1 MEGVRVAYTLEQCWH
16 RVPGGTAVSA
26 IEVARAM
33 PFVRTDVE
41 LLGVAGRHGEDSEVT
56 FDISIDVAG
65 LPISGPLLY
74 ETSLR
79 LRQPRVERALNNI
92 DLLHNTSI
100 IPFATNGKMVSTV
113 HDLAFL
119 HHPDFFTRH
128 GNAVFAR
135 SLKMLK
141 KRANI
146 LLCSSTA
153 TVNDCL
159 DAGFSSDRVRLVPL
173 GVRSERASV
182 DQVAQVRA
190 AFNLPS
196 EFILFVGTLEPRKN
210 LAKLVEA
217 LREQPDLP
225 PLVIAG
231 ADGWGDISVA
241 ASDNVKFLGHVEERY
256 LSGLYAAASVMA
268 YPSLWEGFG
277 LPVLEAMAQGTP
289 VVTSELI
296 STEEV
301 AGGAA
306 VLVDPRNA
314 ESIRAGIR
322 TALQDQAQLS
332 QRGLQRAALATW
344 SNTAQL
350 TAAAYDEVIAG

>member
-1 MEGVRVAYTLEQCWH
+1 VERVL
-16 RVPGGTAVSA
+16 S
-26 IEVARAM
+26 
-33 PFVRTDVE
+33 D
-41 LLGVAGRHGEDSEVT
+41 
-56 FDISIDVAG
+56 IDV
-65 LPISGPLLY
+65 
-74 ETSLR
+74 
-79 LRQPRVERALNNI
+79 
-92 DLLHNTSI
+92 LHNTSI
-100 IPFATNGKMVSTV
+100 IPFATSGKMVSTV

-135 SLKMLK
+135 SLKVLK
-141 KRANI
+141 KRADM

-159 DAGFSSDRVRLVPL
+159 EVGFSSDRLRLVPL
-173 GVRSERASV
+173 GVRTERASA
-182 DQVAQVRA
+182 DHIAQVRT

-217 LREQPDLP
+217 LSGQVDLP
-225 PLVIAG
+225 PLVVAG
-231 ADGWGDISVA
+231 AQGWGDVSVA
-241 ASDNVKFLGHVEERY
+241 ASDNVKFLGHVEERF
-256 LSGLYAAASVMA
+256 LGGLYAAASVMA

-296 STEEV
+296 STQEV

-306 VLVDPRNA
+306 VLIDPRNA
-314 ESIRAGIR
+314 ESIQHGIR
-322 TALQDQAQLS
+322 TALAERASLS
-332 QRGLQRAALATW
+332 GRGLERAAHATW
-344 SNTAQL
+344 SKTAQL
-350 TAAAYDEVIAG
+350 TAAAYDEVITQ

>member
-1 MEGVRVAYTLEQCWH
+1 
-16 RVPGGTAVSA
+16 
-26 IEVARAM
+26 
-33 PFVRTDVE
+33 
-41 LLGVAGRHGEDSEVT
+41 LGVAGRHGEDSAVT

-79 LRQPRVERALNNI
+79 LRQPRVERVLSDI
-92 DLLHNTSI
+92 DVLHNTSI
-100 IPFATNGKMVSTV
+100 IPFATSGKMVSTV

-135 SLKMLK
+135 SLKVLK
-141 KRANI
+141 KRADM

-159 DAGFSSDRVRLVPL
+159 EVGFSSDRLRLVPL
-173 GVRSERASV
+173 GVRTERASA
-182 DQVAQVRA
+182 DHIAQVRT

-217 LREQPDLP
+217 LSGQVDLP
-225 PLVIAG
+225 PLVVAG
-231 ADGWGDISVA
+231 AQGWGDVSVA
-241 ASDNVKFLGHVEERY
+241 ASDNVKFLGHVEERF
-256 LSGLYAAASVMA
+256 LGGLYAAASVMA

-296 STEEV
+296 STQEV

-306 VLVDPRNA
+306 VLIDPRNA
-314 ESIRAGIR
+314 ESIQHGIR
-322 TALQDQAQLS
+322 TALAERASLS
-332 QRGLQRAALATW
+332 GRGLERAAHATW
-344 SNTAQL
+344 SKTAQL
-350 TAAAYDEVIAG
+350 TAAAYDEVITQ

>member
-33 PFVRTDVE
+33 PTVRADVD
-41 LLGVAGRHGEDSEVT
+41 LLGVSGRHGEDSAVT

-65 LPISGPLLY
+65 LPVSGPLLY
-74 ETSLR
+74 EASLR
-79 LRQPRVERALNNI
+79 MRQPRVERVLSDI

-119 HHPDFFTRH
+119 HHPEFFTRH

-135 SLKMLK
+135 SLKVLK
-141 KRANI
+141 KRADM
-146 LLCSSTA
+146 LLCSSSA

-159 DAGFSSDRVRLVPL
+159 EVGFTSDRLRLVPL
-173 GVRSERASV
+173 GVRTERAGAEHI
-182 DQVAQVRA
+182 AQVRT
-190 AFNLPS
+190 AFNLPT

-217 LREQPDLP
+217 LRDHSDLP
-225 PLVIAG
+225 PLVVAG
-231 ADGWGDISVA
+231 ATGWGDVA
-241 ASDNVKFLGHVEERY
+241 VEASDTVKFLGHIEDRF
-256 LSGLYAAASVMA
+256 LGGLYAAASVLA

-289 VVTSELI
+289 VVTSEAI
-296 STEEV
+296 STQEV

-306 VLVDPRNA
+306 VLVDPRSA
-314 ESIRAGIR
+314 ESIQHGIR
-322 TALQDQAQLS
+322 AALADRASLS
-332 QRGLQRAALATW
+332 QRGLERAAHATW
-344 SNTAQL
+344 SKTAQL
-350 TAAAYDEVIAG
+350 TAAAYDEVIAQ

>member
-1 MEGVRVAYTLEQCWH
+1 M
-16 RVPGGTAVSA
+16 SA

-33 PFVRTDVE
+33 PMVRADVE
-41 LLGVAGRHGEDSEVT
+41 LLGVSGRQGEDSAVT

-74 ETSLR
+74 EASLR
-79 LRQPRVERALNNI
+79 LRQPRVERVLSDI
-92 DLLHNTSI
+92 DVLHNTSI
-100 IPFATNGKMVSTV
+100 IPFATKGKMVSTV

-135 SLKMLK
+135 SLKVLK
-141 KRANI
+141 KRADM

-159 DAGFSSDRVRLVPL
+159 EVGFTPDRLRLVPL
-173 GVRSERASV
+173 GVRTERASA
-182 DQVAQVRA
+182 DHIAQVRA

-217 LREQPDLP
+217 LRGQVDLP
-225 PLVIAG
+225 PLVVAG
-231 ADGWGDISVA
+231 AQGWGDVSVA
-241 ASDNVKFLGHVEERY
+241 ASDNVKFLGHVEERF

-296 STEEV
+296 STQEV

-306 VLVDPRNA
+306 VLVDPNSA
-314 ESIRAGIR
+314 ESIQHGIR
-322 TALQDQAQLS
+322 TALADRPSLS
-332 QRGLQRAALATW
+332 QRGIERATHASW
-344 SNTAQL
+344 STTAQL
-350 TAAAYDEVIAG
+350 TAAAYDEVIAQ

>member
-1 MEGVRVAYTLEQCWH
+1 M
-16 RVPGGTAVSA
+16 SA

-33 PFVRTDVE
+33 PMVRADVD
-41 LLGVAGRHGEDSEVT
+41 LLGVAGRHGEDSAVT

-79 LRQPRVERALNNI
+79 LRQPRVERVLSDI
-92 DLLHNTSI
+92 DVLHNTSI
-100 IPFATNGKMVSTV
+100 IPFATSGKMVSTV

-135 SLKMLK
+135 SLKVLK
-141 KRANI
+141 KRADM

-159 DAGFSSDRVRLVPL
+159 EVGFSSDRLRLVPL
-173 GVRSERASV
+173 GVRTERASA
-182 DQVAQVRA
+182 DHIAQVRT

-217 LREQPDLP
+217 LSGQVDLP
-225 PLVIAG
+225 PLVVAG
-231 ADGWGDISVA
+231 AQGWGDVSVA
-241 ASDNVKFLGHVEERY
+241 ASDNVKFLGHVEERF
-256 LSGLYAAASVMA
+256 LGGLYAAASVMA

-296 STEEV
+296 STQEV

-306 VLVDPRNA
+306 VLIDPRNA
-314 ESIRAGIR
+314 ESIQHGIR
-322 TALQDQAQLS
+322 TALAERASLS
-332 QRGLQRAALATW
+332 GRGLERAAHATW
-344 SNTAQL
+344 SKTAQL
-350 TAAAYDEVIAG
+350 TAAAYDEVITQ

>member
-1 MEGVRVAYTLEQCWH
+1 MW
-16 RVPGGTAVSA
+16 PGYPSLVHCCTNLRFDCAS
-26 IEVARAM
+26 
-33 PFVRTDVE
+33 
-41 LLGVAGRHGEDSEVT
+41 HGLS
-56 FDISIDVAG
+56 
-65 LPISGPLLY
+65 
-74 ETSLR
+74 
-79 LRQPRVERALNNI
+79 
-92 DLLHNTSI
+92 
-100 IPFATNGKMVSTV
+100 V

-135 SLKMLK
+135 SLNVLK
-141 KRANI
+141 KRANM

-159 DAGFSSDRVRLVPL
+159 EAGFSFDRVRLVPL
-173 GVRSERASV
+173 GVRSERASAE
-182 DQVAQVRA
+182 QVAQVRA
-190 AFNLPS
+190 VFNLPS

-217 LREQPDLP
+217 LNEQRDLP
-225 PLVIAG
+225 PLVVAG
-231 ADGWGDISVA
+231 ADGWGNISVA
-241 ASDNVKFLGHVEERY
+241 ASDKVKFLGHVEERY

-289 VVTSELI
+289 VVTSESI

-306 VLVDPRNA
+306 VLVDPRSA
-314 ESIRAGIR
+314 ESIRNGIR
-322 TALQDQAQLS
+322 TAFGDREKLS
-332 QRGLQRAALATW
+332 QRGIERVTQATW
-344 SNTAQL
+344 QKTAQL
-350 TAAAYDEVIAG
+350 TAEVYDEVIAG

>member
-16 RVPGGTAVSA
+16 RVPGGTAVAA

-33 PFVRTDVE
+33 PVVRADVE
-41 LLGVAGRHGEDSEVT
+41 LLGISGRHSEDSAVT

-74 ETSLR
+74 EASLR
-79 LRQPRVERALNNI
+79 LRQPRVERVLSDV

-100 IPFATNGKMVSTV
+100 IPFATNGKMISTV

-135 SLKMLK
+135 SLKVLK
-141 KRANI
+141 KRADM
-146 LLCSSTA
+146 LLCSSQA

-159 DAGFSSDRVRLVPL
+159 EAGFSSDRVRLVPL
-173 GVRSERASV
+173 GVRTERASA
-182 DQVAQVRA
+182 DQIAQARA
-190 AFNLPS
+190 EFNLPT

-210 LAKLVEA
+210 LSKLVEA
-217 LREQPDLP
+217 LSGQADLP
-225 PLVIAG
+225 PLVVAG
-231 ADGWGDISVA
+231 AQGWGDVA
-241 ASDNVKFLGHVEERY
+241 IATSGNVKFLGHVDERF
-256 LSGLYAAASVMA
+256 LDGLYAAASVMA
-268 YPSLWEGFG
+268 YPSIWEGFG

-289 VVTSELI
+289 VVTSEAI

-306 VLVDPRNA
+306 VLVDPRNS
-314 ESIRAGIR
+314 ESIREGICI
-322 TALQDQAQLS
+322 ALAHRADFS
-332 QRGLQRAALATW
+332 KRGLQRVLHATW
-344 SNTAQL
+344 SKTAQL
-350 TAAAYDEVIAG
+350 TAAAYDEVVAG

>member
-1 MEGVRVAYTLEQCWH
+1 M
-16 RVPGGTAVSA
+16 SA

-33 PFVRTDVE
+33 PLVRADVE
-41 LLGVAGRHGEDSEVT
+41 LLGVSGQHGEDSAVT

-79 LRQPRVERALNNI
+79 LRQPRVESVLKDI
-92 DLLHNTSI
+92 DVLHNTSI
-100 IPFATNGKMVSTV
+100 IPFATKGKMVSTV

-119 HHPDFFTRH
+119 HYPEFFTRR

-135 SLKMLK
+135 SLKVLK
-141 KRANI
+141 KRADM
-146 LLCSSTA
+146 LLCSSTT

-159 DAGFSSDRVRLVPL
+159 EVGFTSDRLRLVPL
-173 GVRSERASV
+173 GVRTERASTEHI
-182 DQVAQVRA
+182 AQVRTV
-190 AFNLPS
+190 FNLPS

-217 LREQPDLP
+217 LSGQVDLP
-225 PLVIAG
+225 PLVVAG
-231 ADGWGDISVA
+231 AQGWGDVSVA
-241 ASDNVKFLGHVEERY
+241 ASDNVKFLGHVEERF
-256 LSGLYAAASVMA
+256 LGGLYASASVMA

-296 STEEV
+296 STQEV

-306 VLVDPRNA
+306 VLVDPRSA
-314 ESIRAGIR
+314 ESIQHGIR
-322 TALQDQAQLS
+322 TALAERASLS
-332 QRGLQRAALATW
+332 QRGLERAALATW
-344 SNTAQL
+344 SKTAQL
-350 TAAAYDEVIAG
+350 TAAVYDEVVAQ

>member
-1 MEGVRVAYTLEQCWH
+1 MVGVRVAYTLEQCWH

-33 PFVRTDVE
+33 PMVRADVE
-41 LLGVAGRHGEDSEVT
+41 LLGVSGRHGEDSSVT

-74 ETSLR
+74 ESSLR
-79 LRQPRVERALNNI
+79 LRQPRVERVLSDI

-100 IPFATNGKMVSTV
+100 IPFATNGKMVSTI

-119 HHPDFFTRH
+119 HHPDFFTRR
-128 GNAVFAR
+128 GNSVFAR
-135 SLKMLK
+135 SLKVLK
-141 KRANI
+141 KRADM

-159 DAGFSSDRVRLVPL
+159 EVGFTPDRLRLVPL
-173 GVRSERASV
+173 GVRTERASA
-182 DQVAQVRA
+182 DHIEQVRKT
-190 AFNLPS
+190 FNLPS

-217 LREQPDLP
+217 LRNQPDLP
-225 PLVIAG
+225 PLVVAG
-231 ADGWGDISVA
+231 ATGWGDIAVE
-241 ASDNVKFLGHVEERY
+241 ASDTVKFLGHIEDRY
-256 LSGLYAAASVMA
+256 LNGLYAAASVMA

-289 VVTSELI
+289 VVTSEFI

-306 VLVDPRNA
+306 VLVDPRSA
-314 ESIRAGIR
+314 ESIQIGIR
-322 TALQDQAQLS
+322 EALADRASLS
-332 QRGLQRAALATW
+332 RRGLERAAHASW
-344 SNTAQL
+344 SKTAQL
-350 TAAAYDEVIAG
+350 TAAAYDEVTAQ

>member
-1 MEGVRVAYTLEQCWH
+1 MRVAYTLEQCWH

-33 PFVRTDVE
+33 PVVRPDVE
-41 LLGVAGRHGEDSEVT
+41 LLGVSGRHGEDSSVT

-65 LPISGPLLY
+65 LPFSGPLLY

-79 LRQPRVERALNNI
+79 FRQPRVERVLSDI
-92 DLLHNTSI
+92 DVLHNTSI
-100 IPFATNGKMVSTV
+100 IPFATSGKMVSTV

-119 HHPDFFTRH
+119 HHPEFFTRR
-128 GNAVFAR
+128 GNAVFNS
-135 SLKMLK
+135 SLKVLK
-141 KRANI
+141 KRADI

-159 DAGFSSDRVRLVPL
+159 EVGFSSDRIRLVPL
-173 GVRSERASV
+173 GVRSERVS
-182 DQVAQVRA
+182 DDLIAQVRA
-190 AFNLPS
+190 VFNLPS

-217 LREQPDLP
+217 LRDQPDLP
-225 PLVIAG
+225 PLVVAG
-231 ADGWGDISVA
+231 AEGWGDISVE
-241 ASDNVKFLGHVEERY
+241 ASENVKFLGHVEERF
-256 LSGLYAAASVMA
+256 LGGLYAAASVMA

-289 VVTSELI
+289 VVTSALI

-306 VLVDPRNA
+306 VLVDPRSA
-314 ESIRAGIR
+314 ESIRDGIR
-322 TALQDQAQLS
+322 NALADRVNLS
-332 QRGLQRAALATW
+332 QRGIERVAEATW
-344 SNTAQL
+344 QKTAQL
-350 TAAAYDEVIAG
+350 TAAAYDEVVAG

>member
-1 MEGVRVAYTLEQCWH
+1 
-16 RVPGGTAVSA
+16 
-26 IEVARAM
+26 
-33 PFVRTDVE
+33 
-41 LLGVAGRHGEDSEVT
+41 
-56 FDISIDVAG
+56 
-65 LPISGPLLY
+65 
-74 ETSLR
+74 
-79 LRQPRVERALNNI
+79 
-92 DLLHNTSI
+92 
-100 IPFATNGKMVSTV
+100 MVSTV

-135 SLKMLK
+135 SLKVLK
-141 KRANI
+141 KRANM

-159 DAGFSSDRVRLVPL
+159 EAGFSSDKVRLVPL
-173 GVRSERASV
+173 GVRSERASAE
-182 DQVAQVRA
+182 QIAQVRA
-190 AFNLPS
+190 VFNLPS

-217 LREQPDLP
+217 LNEQRDLP
-225 PLVIAG
+225 PMVVAG
-231 ADGWGDISVA
+231 ADGWGNISVA
-241 ASDNVKFLGHVEERY
+241 ASDKVKFLGHVEDRY

-289 VVTSELI
+289 VVTSESI

-306 VLVDPRNA
+306 VLVDPRSA
-314 ESIRAGIR
+314 ESIRNGIR
-322 TALQDQAQLS
+322 TALGDREKLT
-332 QRGLQRAALATW
+332 QRGIERVAQATW
-344 SNTAQL
+344 QKTAQL
-350 TAAAYDEVIAG
+350 TAEVYDEVIAG

>member
-33 PFVRTDVE
+33 PTVRADVD
-41 LLGVAGRHGEDSEVT
+41 LLGVAGRHGDDSSVT

-79 LRQPRVERALNNI
+79 LRQPRVERVLNDI

-135 SLKMLK
+135 SLKVLK
-141 KRANI
+141 KRADM

-159 DAGFSSDRVRLVPL
+159 ESGFTPDRLRLVPL
-173 GVRSERASV
+173 GVRTERAS
-182 DQVAQVRA
+182 AENIARVRA
-190 AFNLPS
+190 VFNLPS

-225 PLVIAG
+225 PLVVAG
-231 ADGWGDISVA
+231 ATGWGDVA
-241 ASDNVKFLGHVEERY
+241 VEASDKVKFLGHVQDQF

-296 STEEV
+296 STQEV

-314 ESIRAGIR
+314 ESIQHGIR
-322 TALQDQAQLS
+322 AALADRASLS
-332 QRGLQRAALATW
+332 QRGLERAAQATW
-344 SNTAQL
+344 SKTAEI
-350 TAAAYDEVIAG
+350 TAAVYDEVIAQ